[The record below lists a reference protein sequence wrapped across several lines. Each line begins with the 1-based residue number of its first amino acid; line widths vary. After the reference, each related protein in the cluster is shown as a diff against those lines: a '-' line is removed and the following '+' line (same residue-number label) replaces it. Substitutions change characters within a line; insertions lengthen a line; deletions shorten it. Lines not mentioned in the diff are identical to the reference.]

1 MSSENKD
8 PVEKRERC
16 PNGERWNTRT
26 KKCEAKKPKKYT
38 FKRGQGQ
45 GQVILQKKDLQKDA
59 QTIPEALAALS
70 QELIAVHPANPE
82 GKGKGEGKES
92 KNELTA
98 IHPARVKES
107 NILDTIKEATQPL
120 QQHPIQIVKSKKR
133 IKLVKPEQPV
143 EDSLDYNS
151 MNGQALRDIWATLM
165 GLPLGQ
171 KTSGKFTK
179 KADLIQEIIRLKAE
193 RSSIKPLVLGNTI
206 RDNTVIIPEEPFVS
220 EAQSE
225 AKGEIEGE
233 IEGETAGK
241 EENPI
246 DYVLNHPEKEKEPE
260 VNPEEEPFHKELE
273 SEAKSESEEFEEE
286 PVNEEDIF
294 RNNELAEM
302 EMKEYMAA
310 KDDKTYE
317 FLYPALNDPNFNI
330 KIAKRKEFNDT
341 KYDGTIYDIKKQAD
355 LLCNA
360 DFELMPHQLFV
371 KNFLSFQTPYNS
383 LLLYNSLG
391 TGKCHSKDTPI
402 IMYDGSIKMVQDI
415 MVGDLLMGDNSTPR
429 KVISLATGKDK
440 MYDVIPVKGEKYT
453 VNSEHILCLRA
464 SGFPKICYNNRAVA
478 KNYNIQWLENNEF
491 KTKNYS
497 FNQVK
502 NNEEKMKVAAQEF
515 YEKILENPATNNNVL
530 EISIND
536 YLNLPKSKKAIL
548 KGYKV
553 PIEFEEKELPIDPY
567 MIGYWLGD
575 GGSRDPIITSQD
587 STVLH
592 YFANNL
598 PNYHLGLH
606 YRSEYSYGISGNGK
620 NSNNQFLNAL
630 KDLKMLNNKHIPMLY
645 KCNSRENRL
654 KLLAGLIDSDGN
666 LSENGGFEFS
676 QKNEK
681 LMDDVIYLARSL
693 GFSCY
698 KAIKKTSWTY
708 KDVKNEGS
716 AFRIN
721 INGNGIEEI
730 PTLIPRKKAL
740 PRKQIKDVLVTG
752 IKVEYVKEDDYY
764 GFTLDGNCRYVM
776 GDFTVT
782 HNTCSAIGIA
792 EEMRSYMKQI
802 GLAKKILV
810 IASPNV
816 QANFRM
822 QLFDEHK
829 LKEDNGIWN
838 LNTCVGNSL
847 LKEVNPTSLKGI
859 PREKVVS
866 QIKSIVNGYYLFMG
880 YTEFANYITKKTM
893 IAEDSGFS
901 EHEKRSYEVKKIRKV
916 FNNSLIVIDEV
927 HNMRITDDNKNKRT
941 AMLLMKVAKHA
952 NNLRLLLLSATPMYN
967 TYKEIIWLLNLMNIN
982 DKRATVTEDQIF
994 DKEGNFIN
1002 AVTEAGKEKE
1012 GGRELLQRKLI
1023 GYVSYVRGENP
1034 YTFPFRIYPDLFS
1047 PENLIKPENYPKSQM
1062 NKKPIESPIQHV
1074 PVFVSKIGEYQNK
1087 GYSFIM
1093 ENMRKRS
1100 FNKSNSYGDETV
1112 MPTFENMERFGYTLL
1127 EVPLESL
1134 NIVYPSLQF
1143 DDFLSRK
1150 EVPYNQEEYSEII
1163 ANIIGKRGLSNIMT
1177 YDTIKSPQPMRLNF
1191 DYKPEVLTKYGKI
1204 FAKENIGKYSNKIGK
1219 FCEQVLH
1226 SKGILIIYS
1235 QYIDGGCVPIAL
1247 ALEEL
1252 GFARYGSEP
1261 YTKSLLK
1268 NPVEP
1273 IDALTMKPKSQVT
1286 GDFKQAKYVMI
1297 TGDPFFSPNNAND
1310 IKYITKPENKNG
1322 ELVKVIIISKAAS
1335 EGLDFKN
1342 IRQVHIMEPW
1352 YNMNRIE
1359 QIIGRGVRNLS
1370 HCGLPFEDR
1379 NVELYLH
1386 ATLPQNDEE
1395 PADLYVY
1402 RLAEKKALQ
1411 IGKVTRVLKES
1422 AVDCLLNIGQT
1433 NFTVDKMMALAENAN
1448 IKINLSSKPEPVD
1461 FKIGDKDFTDVCD
1474 YMECQKDFKC
1484 LPHAEPV
1491 NDKDTIKDTYSE
1503 EYVKM
1508 NYPMILKRIR
1518 QLYRE
1523 QSFYKKDQLFAAI
1536 NLVKKY
1542 PEEQIYY
1549 CLSELIDNKNEYL
1562 IDRYGRRGYLINRG
1576 EYYAFQPIEI
1586 TDENASIFERDVP
1599 VDYKRD
1605 SMLLELEKNV
1615 VLPDSV
1621 KPVEKSIAPLGDEEE
1636 KGDKKEGEEIKR
1648 TYETIMSELQKSLD
1662 TALNSKS
1669 IQTGDTDW
1677 FIHISQVLD
1686 ILKDV
1691 HKIPLVFITK
1701 YIIYH
1706 YLDTLD
1712 IGDRL
1717 TIIGRLYAID
1727 FDVDGEKMVETI
1739 MRGYFDDKK
1748 ITNRMSQAIILADKK
1763 VLKMFILK
1771 EGKWVEARQV
1781 DREKFTEKQ
1790 NEKFLLDK
1798 ENINNFVGFMSTFK
1812 GQKIMFKTKDLS
1824 QARNNIGAVCS
1835 QSGKADIIK
1844 RLNSVLEE
1852 NIYSIKTTDA
1862 ILKFG
1867 MCALLEL
1874 ILRYFTEINYKG
1886 RNKTYFMDTERALL
1900 NKVSDL

>member
-1 MSSENKD
+1 MSSEKEEI
-8 PVEKRERC
+8 PIVTVEKKRC
-16 PNGERWNTRT
+16 PNGQRWNTNT
-26 KKCEAKKPKKYT
+26 KKCEPKKPKKYT
-38 FKRGQGQ
+38 FKMGQGK
-45 GQVILQKKDLQKDA
+45 GQVAATKKNLQKDA

-70 QELIAVHPANPE
+70 NELIAIHPVNPE
-82 GKGKGEGKES
+82 VKSVSEVKSKEG

-98 IHPARVKES
+98 IHPAAVKES
-107 NILDTIKEATQPL
+107 NILETITEASQPL
-120 QQHPIQIVKSKKR
+120 QQHPIQIVKSKRR
-133 IKLVKPEQPV
+133 IRLVKPEKPV
-143 EDSLDYNS
+143 EDSLDNKS
-151 MNGQALRDIWATLM
+151 GKELRYIWATLM

-171 KTSGKFTK
+171 ERSDGFNTK
-179 KADLIQEIIRLKAE
+179 AALVKEIIRLRAE
-193 RSSIKPLVLGNTI
+193 RASIKPSKSVVLGNAIT
-206 RDNTVIIPEEPFVS
+206 DNTVVIPEEPFAS
-220 EAQSE
+220 EATGE
-225 AKGEIEGE
+225 AANE
-233 IEGETAGK
+233 IEGETGEIEEVNEK
-241 EENPI
+241 ELNPVE
-246 DYVLNHPEKEKEPE
+246 YALNHPEKEKEPE
-260 VNPEEEPFHKELE
+260 VNPEEPFKSEAI
-273 SEAKSESEEFEEE
+273 SEAKFEDLEEE
-286 PVNEEDIF
+286 PLNEEDIF
-294 RNNELAEM
+294 RNKELSKM
-302 EMKEYMAA
+302 EKKEYAAA
-310 KDDKTYE
+310 KDDTTYE

-341 KYDGTIYDIKKQAD
+341 KYDGAIYDIKKQAD

-383 LLLYNSLG
+383 LLLYNGLG
-391 TGKCHSKDTPI
+391 SGK
-402 IMYDGSIKMVQDI
+402 
-415 MVGDLLMGDNSTPR
+415 
-429 KVISLATGKDK
+429 
-440 MYDVIPVKGEKYT
+440 
-453 VNSEHILCLRA
+453 
-464 SGFPKICYNNRAVA
+464 
-478 KNYNIQWLENNEF
+478 
-491 KTKNYS
+491 
-497 FNQVK
+497 
-502 NNEEKMKVAAQEF
+502 
-515 YEKILENPATNNNVL
+515 
-530 EISIND
+530 
-536 YLNLPKSKKAIL
+536 
-548 KGYKV
+548 
-553 PIEFEEKELPIDPY
+553 
-567 MIGYWLGD
+567 
-575 GGSRDPIITSQD
+575 
-587 STVLH
+587 
-592 YFANNL
+592 
-598 PNYHLGLH
+598 
-606 YRSEYSYGISGNGK
+606 
-620 NSNNQFLNAL
+620 
-630 KDLKMLNNKHIPMLY
+630 
-645 KCNSRENRL
+645 
-654 KLLAGLIDSDGN
+654 
-666 LSENGGFEFS
+666 
-676 QKNEK
+676 
-681 LMDDVIYLARSL
+681 
-693 GFSCY
+693 SC
-698 KAIKKTSWTY
+698 A
-708 KDVKNEGS
+708 
-716 AFRIN
+716 
-721 INGNGIEEI
+721 
-730 PTLIPRKKAL
+730 
-740 PRKQIKDVLVTG
+740 
-752 IKVEYVKEDDYY
+752 
-764 GFTLDGNCRYVM
+764 
-776 GDFTVT
+776 
-782 HNTCSAIGIA
+782 AIGIA

-802 GLAKKILV
+802 GLAKKVLV

-829 LKEDNGIWN
+829 LKEDNGLWN

-847 LKEVNPTSLKGI
+847 LKEVNPTNLKGI

-866 QIKSIVNGYYLFMG
+866 LIKSIISTYYLFMG

-893 IAEDSGFS
+893 VSEDSGLD
-901 EHEKRSYEVKKIRKV
+901 EHEKKTYEVKKIRKV

-967 TYKEIIWLLNLMNIN
+967 SYKEIVWLLNLMNIN

-994 DKEGNFIN
+994 DKEGNFVN
-1002 AVTEAGKEKE
+1002 AITEAGKEKE

-1034 YTFPFRIYPDLFS
+1034 YTFPFRIYPDIFS

-1062 NKKPIESPIQHV
+1062 NKKPIETPIQHV

-1100 FNKSNSYGDETV
+1100 FNKSNSYGDESI
-1112 MPTFENMERFGYTLL
+1112 MPTFENMDRFGYTLL

-1143 DDFLSRK
+1143 DNFLTLK

-1163 ANIIGKRGLSNIMT
+1163 ANVIGKRGLSNIMT
-1177 YDTIKSPQPMRLNF
+1177 YDTIKSPHPMRINF
-1191 DYKPEVLTKYGKI
+1191 DYKPEVLATYGKI

-1226 SKGILIIYS
+1226 SKGVLIIYS

-1273 IDALTMKPKSQVT
+1273 IDALTMKPKSQVNE
-1286 GDFKQAKYVMI
+1286 DFKPAKYVMI

-1448 IKINLSSKPEPVD
+1448 IQINLSSKPDPVD

-1491 NDKDTIKDTYSE
+1491 EDKDIIKDTYSE

-1523 QSFYKKDQLFAAI
+1523 QSFYKKDQLFGAI

-1576 EYYAFQPIEI
+1576 DYYAFQPMEI

-1615 VLPDSV
+1615 VLTDIV
-1621 KPVEKSIAPLGDEEE
+1621 KPLEKSIAPLGDKEED
-1636 KGDKKEGEEIKR
+1636 GDKTEDEKMVR
-1648 TYETIMSELQKSLD
+1648 TYETIMGELEKLLGV
-1662 TALNSKS
+1662 ALNSKS
-1669 IQTGDTDW
+1669 ITTGDTDW
-1677 FIHISQVLD
+1677 FIHVGQVLD

-1701 YIIYH
+1701 YIVYH

-1712 IGDRL
+1712 ISDRL

-1727 FDVDGEKMVETI
+1727 FDADNERMVETI
-1739 MRGYFDDKK
+1739 LRGYFDDKK
-1748 ITNRMSQAIILADKK
+1748 LVNRMSQAIILADMK
-1763 VLKMFILK
+1763 VPKMFILK

-1781 DREKFTEKQ
+1781 DSEKFAEKQ
-1790 NEKFLLDK
+1790 NEKFLVDK

-1812 GQKIMFKTKDLS
+1812 GQKIMFKTKDIT
-1824 QARNNIGAVCS
+1824 QTRNNTGAICS
-1835 QSGKADIIK
+1835 QSGKSDIIR

-1852 NIYSIKTTDA
+1852 NIYSIKNTDA

-1900 NKVSDL
+1900 NKVSDI